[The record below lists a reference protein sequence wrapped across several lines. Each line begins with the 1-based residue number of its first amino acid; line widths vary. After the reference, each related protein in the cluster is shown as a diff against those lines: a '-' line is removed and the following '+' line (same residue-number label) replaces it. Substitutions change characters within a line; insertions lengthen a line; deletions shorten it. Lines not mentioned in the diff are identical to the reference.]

1 MGLFGF
7 GTNVKKKEENIVK
20 TCVGQANYFM
30 NKLKANNDNDF
41 GLSVDYVAC
50 VLLGMARY
58 MAPVLTN
65 NKVGNGIVDTFL
77 TTYLSSSSTE
87 EQDNYAEE
95 IDKHYKIFCATAAE
109 KADYLKT
116 GVLSRK
122 MADICAEQIAHS
134 LGLVFEEGSP
144 SSLIFYDLV
153 AAVMKQIRP
162 DLVG

>member
-7 GTNVKKKEENIVK
+7 GTKKKEENIVK
-20 TCVGQANYFM
+20 TCVGQASYFV
-30 NKLKANNDNDF
+30 NKLKANNANDF

-50 VLLGMARY
+50 VLLGMVRY

-77 TTYLSSSSTE
+77 TTYLSSASAE
-87 EQDNYAEE
+87 EQDNYAKE
-95 IDKHYKIFCATAAE
+95 INKHYEFFYATAVE
-109 KADYLKT
+109 KAEYLKT

-122 MADICAEQIAHS
+122 MADVCAEQIAHS
-134 LGLVFEEGSP
+134 LGLGYQEGQASNI
-144 SSLIFYDLV
+144 IFYGIV
-153 AAVMKQIRP
+153 AEVMKQIRP